1 MNQPNHPHQP
11 LAERREGD
19 RQMLREFAAMA
30 PHDPARSPL
39 RDRIITSHM
48 PLVIAM
54 AQRFRDRGEPL
65 DDLIQVGMIGLV
77 NAVDRFDP
85 GRGLEFSTFA
95 TPTIIGEIKRHFRDR
110 GGAIRIPRRLQ
121 ESRVRVNEST
131 EALATSLGRSPTV
144 REVAAHSGLTDDEVL
159 DALESAHAY
168 SALSLDN
175 GGGDDGH
182 SFSLSDT
189 LGGDDAEFEQIE
201 VRETVIPL
209 LAALDPRAR
218 RIVVMRFYEN
228 RSQSEIAQEMGISQM
243 HVSRLLARSLAQMR
257 DTLGAD
263 L

>member
-1 MNQPNHPHQP
+1 M
-11 LAERREGD
+11 
-19 RQMLREFAAMA
+19 
-30 PHDPARSPL
+30 
-39 RDRIITSHM
+39 
-48 PLVIAM
+48 
-54 AQRFRDRGEPL
+54 
-65 DDLIQVGMIGLV
+65 
-77 NAVDRFDP
+77 
-85 GRGLEFSTFA
+85 
-95 TPTIIGEIKRHFRDR
+95 
-110 GGAIRIPRRLQ
+110 
-121 ESRVRVNEST
+121 
-131 EALATSLGRSPTV
+131 

>member
-1 MNQPNHPHQP
+1 MTSSNQP
-11 LAERREGD
+11 LAERREAE
-19 RQMLREFAAMA
+19 REMLRELAAMA
-30 PHDPARSPL
+30 PDDPARSPL

-65 DDLIQVGMIGLV
+65 DDLIQVGMVGLL

-110 GGAIRIPRRLQ
+110 GGAIRVPRRLQ
-121 ESRVRVNEST
+121 ESRAQVNHST

-168 SALSLDN
+168 SALSLD
-175 GGGDDGH
+175 GGGDSD
-182 SFSLSDT
+182 SFSLGDT
-189 LGGDDAEFEQIE
+189 LGGDDVELEQIE
-201 VRETVIPL
+201 VRETVRPL
-209 LAALDPRAR
+209 LAALDPRDR

-228 RSQSEIAQEMGISQM
+228 KSQSEIAKEVGVSQM

-257 DTLGAD
+257 DALGPD

>member
-1 MNQPNHPHQP
+1 
-11 LAERREGD
+11 
-19 RQMLREFAAMA
+19 MLRELAAMA
-30 PHDPARSPL
+30 PDDPARSPL

-65 DDLIQVGMIGLV
+65 DDLIQVGMVGLL

-121 ESRVRVNEST
+121 ESRAQVNQST

-168 SALSLDN
+168 SALSLDG
-175 GGGDDGH
+175 GGGDSD
-182 SFSLSDT
+182 SFSLGDT
-189 LGGDDAEFEQIE
+189 LGGDDAELEQIE
-201 VRETVIPL
+201 VRETVRPL
-209 LAALDPRAR
+209 LAALNPRDR

-228 RSQSEIAQEMGISQM
+228 KSQSEIAKEVGVSQM

-257 DTLGAD
+257 DALGPD